1 MNHDQT
7 ELYNVSAHFPEKEA
21 EMREM
26 LENKQEE
33 MKNNRRGWVINN
45 QKIAAENLEKNYK
58 ASGLVPP
65 RLLT

>member
-1 MNHDQT
+1 MMKHGPFLFDMNHDQT

-45 QKIAAENLEKNYK
+45 
-58 ASGLVPP
+58 
-65 RLLT
+65 